1 VARPML
7 KGAADMWTLLAMAWR
22 NVRRNRRRTAIT
34 LAAMVVGIAAVIGI
48 RSVLNGLQAG
58 IIRASAEGAL
68 GALQVHRAGYLDN
81 ILSTPLSLDFPIE
94 DALLNKVRAV
104 KGVKAVTPRIQ
115 FAGSLTVSVPPDQ
128 EMPEALFFGAVA
140 VDPKTELDVC
150 PMRPDLYTDGTR
162 FDDDHLVLGSA
173 LAQALGAKVNDEVI
187 LLAPDKEGSLNGE
200 LSKVGGAMHAMLP
213 GEPKVAVV
221 PLGLAQRLLR
231 MEGRA
236 TELAVAVDD
245 LRDIPAVQERLRAAL
260 GPEWEV
266 HTWLEVVPE
275 RQLIMR
281 LQDGIGVIV
290 SVVFLVLML
299 LGVANTTLMA
309 VLERTREVGTML
321 SLGLT
326 RGQVMALFL
335 LEALVMGVLGAL
347 GGLALASAF
356 VARFAHGG
364 IQFRAPSAT
373 KPFDVLPYLS
383 PRFTVIVLAVAVV
396 GSVVFALYPA
406 RRASRLRPV
415 EALAGR

>member
-1 VARPML
+1 
-7 KGAADMWTLLAMAWR
+7 MWTLLAMAWR
-22 NVRRNRRRTAIT
+22 NVRRNRRRTLIT
-34 LAAMVVGIAAVIGI
+34 LAAMVVGVGAVIAVRG
-48 RSVLNGLQAG
+48 VLNGLQAG
-58 IIRASAEGAL
+58 IIRNSAEGQL

-81 ILSTPLSLDFPIE
+81 ILSTPLTMDFPVE
-94 DALLNKVRAV
+94 PALLDRIRNVKGVRAV
-104 KGVKAVTPRIQ
+104 SPRIQ
-115 FAGSLTVSVPPDQ
+115 FAGSIAKSVPA
-128 EMPEALFFGAVA
+128 EEELPEALFFAALA
-140 VDPKTELDVC
+140 VDPKTEPAVC
-150 PMRPDLYTDGTR
+150 PLRKDAYLDGTR
-162 FDDDHLVLGSA
+162 FDDAHLVLGSA
-173 LAQALGAKVNDEVI
+173 LAESLAAKVDDEVV
-187 LLAPDKEGSLNGE
+187 LLAPDKDGSLNGE
-200 LSKVGGAMHAMLP
+200 VARVGGSMHALLP

-221 PLGLAQRLLR
+221 PLALAQRLLR

-245 LRDIPAVQERLRAAL
+245 LRDIDAVKPRLAEAL

-281 LQDGIGVIV
+281 LQDGISAIV

-326 RGQVMALFL
+326 RAQVMALFL
-335 LEALVMGVLGAL
+335 LEALVL
-347 GGLALASAF
+347 GGLGATGGLLLASGF

-364 IQFRAPSAT
+364 LQFRAPSAT
-373 KPFDVLPYLS
+373 QPFDVLPFLTL
-383 PRFTVIVLAVAVV
+383 PFTLVVLAVAVL
-396 GSVVFALYPA
+396 GSVLFALYPA